1 MKVMIGLLSQIVGA
15 LWIIVI
21 VFLYFFSVQG
31 GEISWRISHLY
42 YMDSFRALLEW
53 ESAKG
58 LPPLLFIILII
69 GIGYFL
75 FYLWRRFSAKEK
87 NIDIQLS
94 PFLLLIIFSFI
105 FFIVAFS
112 WFGFHSITKNPFP
125 TPYPGIFLHYG
136 FVLSALG
143 FILFLCASLGKFV
156 LQFIRPHESFDLKEF
171 LLSFGMGTVLITFLL
186 FVCGLFGWLRSIP
199 VWGICV
205 LSLVVSYKQLW
216 QCFKAFFKS
225 QIHFLGSYVDV
236 RIILFFILSIAL
248 GHNVL
253 ELIRPMPIG
262 FDDLAVYMNIPN
274 LLASGGI
281 LLTGIDAYSWGLFM
295 ALGFLLFNSTT
306 ITLFLSFAGG
316 LLAFFGL
323 YACVQSYCEQR
334 NMPPSLVNTYALFAA
349 TLFYTLPAI
358 VFQSAKDMKVDLA
371 SLFFMLLAFLSF
383 LAWRKKGH
391 AEVKS
396 LWLSG
401 LFLGFAFTIKYTAL
415 FFIVAMLLYA
425 LLIIWK
431 RRLKNIGITLII
443 LIILIICIGAP
454 FAPYGIKNTVDTRQ
468 ISVQSLRA
476 GKIVAPSIAMN
487 PPLAVL
493 NGKISDLP
501 STGVHEEQG
510 RYAGFDQ
517 GIRKYLMLPFTVTFN
532 PLVSGMYV
540 DIGYIFLALIPLGII
555 FFIRKP
561 LIEMDSRFRGGV
573 AILSCHYETPL
584 RRRGNLMNTAT
595 YEIASVAS
603 LPRNDITTRSV
614 RGNDNKMLYEIL
626 FVGIIYWLMW
636 GFFAKGV
643 IWYGFGGFIFLFLFI
658 VEIIHQLKKEYWT
671 GLRFAANSA
680 IILWLL
686 CTLCLRTANLPF
698 YASFVDPLGLAYAG
712 GVIDGEV
719 YMKQKIPTYLTII
732 KIVNGDIDADKNN
745 PPKIYRVGT
754 FIKYFIHQNNTLVL
768 DDNQLDIFMSLSRD
782 QDDQKTIARF
792 KNAGFRYMI
801 IDTNTAMIDK
811 TPGRTLRGKYRALI
825 NFIERNRK
833 DLKVILDNP
842 EYAIKL
848 IQVL

>member
-1 MKVMIGLLSQIVGA
+1 MRAGGPKGPHYVFKNNDDFKAHYQMNKFKLIGLLSRSLGA

-112 WFGFHSITKNPFP
+112 WFGFHRITKNPFP

-171 LLSFGMGTVLITFLL
+171 LLSFGMGAVLITFLL

-225 QIHFLGSYVDV
+225 QIHFQGSYVDV

-274 LLASGGI
+274 LLAGGGI

-323 YACVQSYCEQR
+323 YVCVQSYCEQR
-334 NMPPSLVNTYALFAA
+334 NMPRSQVYTYALLAA
-349 TLFYTLPAI
+349 TLFYTLPVI

-383 LAWRKKGH
+383 LAWREKGH
-391 AEVKS
+391 AEVRS

-401 LFLGFAFTIKYTAL
+401 IFLGFAFTIKYTAL

-431 RRLKNIGITLII
+431 GRPKNIGITLIV
-443 LIILIICIGAP
+443 LIICIGVP
-454 FAPYGIKNTVDTRQ
+454 FAPYGIKNIVDTRQ

-493 NGKISDLP
+493 NGEISDLP

-517 GIRKYLMLPFTVTFN
+517 GIRKYLSLPFTVTFH

-540 DIGYIFLALIPLGII
+540 DIGYLFLALIPLGII

-561 LIEMDSRFRGGV
+561 LIEMDSRFR
-573 AILSCHYETPL
+573 E
-584 RRRGNLMNTAT
+584 
-595 YEIASVAS
+595 
-603 LPRNDITTRSV
+603 
-614 RGNDNKMLYEIL
+614 NDNKMLYEIL

-636 GFFAKGV
+636 GLFAKGV

-658 VEIIHQLKKEYWT
+658 VEIIHQLKKEFWT

-712 GVIDGEV
+712 GVIDGEG
-719 YMKQKIPTYLTII
+719 YMKQKIPTYLTIM

-782 QDDQKTIARF
+782 QDDKKTIARF
-792 KNAGFRYMI
+792 KNAGFKYMI
-801 IDTNTAMIDK
+801 IDTNTAKIDK
-811 TPGRTLRGKYRALI
+811 TPGRTLKAKYRALTK
-825 NFIERNRK
+825 FIKQNPSG
-833 DLKVILDNP
+833 LKVIIDQP
-842 EYAIKL
+842 ENAIMF
-848 IQVL
+848 IQIL